1 MRIFV
6 YMWID
11 RTNEYVECVLVW
23 FQVKCPLPM
32 TPGHEGVGTVV
43 KLGESVNNVNSTL
56 QIGDRVTV
64 PWLHSSCGQ
73 CEHCWS
79 GWETVCSQ
87 QKRTGI

>member
-1 MRIFV
+1 
-6 YMWID
+6 MWID